1 MTGRMQP
8 RRPALSP
15 DAVGAVRAHVVLL
28 LLPLAPSPRLLT
40 RHVSRHRCR
49 MAYTGYAGPPG
60 STAAHACRPPTH
72 QCPQERGKTA
82 AAISATTA
90 CSEGGGGGGAKRIV
104 RPPAS
109 SPPPAQ
115 PRRAVCAHRAVCGM
129 RVWRARRRARAHP
142 TAVRSCFDG
151 GARSA
156 APLQLLSGLKA
167 PPALPLLLLLLR
179 PLRRGAP
186 VAHDF
191 RGRALSI
198 GVRARPA
205 AHSRALREEGEA
217 ARWRKRLPPSRE
229 TRAEADGDVMR
240 STTTQLCSMTMCH
253 EMNHVIARMT
263 AGLFTL
269 AVAVAA
275 LVSSASAMILA
286 VDAGSEFMK
295 VCVGRL

>member
-1 MTGRMQP
+1 MAARRRVGAAEVGVKLSREVHDRPHATEAAGAVARRSG
-8 RRPALSP
+8 RRPRARRAAAAAARTVSATA
-15 DAVGAVRAHVVLL
+15 DATCQPPSLPHGVYGIRGASGLDSSA
-28 LLPLAPSPRLLT
+28 
-40 RHVSRHRCR
+40 R
-49 MAYTGYAGPPG
+49 MS
-60 STAAHACRPPTH
+60 STHASVPT
-72 QCPQERGKTA
+72 QERGKTA

-205 AHSRALREEGEA
+205 AHARALREEGEA

-240 STTTQLCSMTMCH
+240 STTTQLCSM
-253 EMNHVIARMT
+253 
-263 AGLFTL
+263 
-269 AVAVAA
+269 
-275 LVSSASAMILA
+275 S
-286 VDAGSEFMK
+286 
-295 VCVGRL
+295 